1 MVRDEL
7 SAGLFVGIQFVA
19 LGLIAWAS
27 ATPFVFPSLGPSAYL
42 LATGE
47 RDRASGPYHVIG
59 GHLIAV
65 VAGLLA
71 YHLIAPGLVVT
82 DAIEAATPFSA
93 DVGLLAASSVTA
105 MVLTTIGMLV
115 SDTNHPAACATT
127 LIVSLGL
134 LSTLADAV
142 VIMVAITFLV
152 ALHELVIH
160 PIAAAYDLEP
170 KDPR

>member
-59 GHLIAV
+59 G
-65 VAGLLA
+65 
-71 YHLIAPGLVVT
+71 HLIAPGLVVT